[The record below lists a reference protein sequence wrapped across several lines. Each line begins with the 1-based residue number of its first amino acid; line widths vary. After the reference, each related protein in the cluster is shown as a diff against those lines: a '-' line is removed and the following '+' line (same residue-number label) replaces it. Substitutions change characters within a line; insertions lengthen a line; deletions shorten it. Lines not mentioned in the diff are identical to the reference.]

1 MARAT
6 ITLSNDLLD
15 ELMTA
20 VGAKS
25 KTAAV
30 VIAIKDEIR
39 KRKIETIKAA
49 AGNMNFDIEADDLRH
64 KDERLG

>member
-15 ELMTA
+15 ELVSA

-39 KRKIETIKAA
+39 KKKIEKIKAA
-49 AGNMNFDIEADDLRH
+49 AGDMKFDIEAGELRH

>member
-15 ELMTA
+15 ELVSA

-39 KRKIETIKAA
+39 KKKIENIKAA
-49 AGNMNFDIEADDLRH
+49 AGDMKFDIEAGELRH

>member
-1 MARAT
+1 MPVSGSQA
-6 ITLSNDLLD
+6 LPS
-15 ELMTA
+15 

-39 KRKIETIKAA
+39 KKKIENIKAS
-49 AGNMNFDIEADDLRH
+49 AGDMKFDIEAGELRH
-64 KDERLG
+64 EDERLGF

>member
-15 ELMTA
+15 ELVSA

-39 KRKIETIKAA
+39 KKKLEKIKSA
-49 AGNMNFDIEADDLRH
+49 AGDMKFDIEAGELRH
-64 KDERLG
+64 RDERLG

>member
-15 ELMTA
+15 ELVSA

-39 KRKIETIKAA
+39 KKKIERIKAS
-49 AGNMNFDIEADDLRH
+49 AGDMKFDIEAVELRH